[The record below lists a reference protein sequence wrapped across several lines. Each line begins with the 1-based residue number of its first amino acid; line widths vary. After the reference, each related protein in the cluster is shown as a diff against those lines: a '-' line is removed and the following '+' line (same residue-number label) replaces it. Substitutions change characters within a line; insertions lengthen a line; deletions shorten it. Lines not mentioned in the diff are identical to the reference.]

1 MFRGI
6 LAVNTAKV
14 LPGVNLESVRKAFTD
29 AYAGEEFIELLPEG
43 TFPDTSAVEFNNK
56 VQIGIALDEAS
67 GRVIVISAI
76 DNLVKG
82 TAGAAIQSMN
92 LALGLSENTGIAEGN
107 N

>member
-1 MFRGI
+1 
-6 LAVNTAKV
+6 
-14 LPGVNLESVRKAFTD
+14 VNLESVRKAFTD
-29 AYAGEEFIELLPEG
+29 AYKEEEFIELLPAG
-43 TFPDTSAVEFNNK
+43 TFPDTSDVEFNNK

-92 LALGLSENTGIAEGN
+92 IAIGLRENTGIVEGIS
-107 N
+107 